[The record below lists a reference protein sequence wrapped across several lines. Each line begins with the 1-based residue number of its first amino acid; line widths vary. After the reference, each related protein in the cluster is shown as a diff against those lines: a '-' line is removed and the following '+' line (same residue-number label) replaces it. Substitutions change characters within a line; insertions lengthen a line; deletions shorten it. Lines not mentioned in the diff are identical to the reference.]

1 MAVEL
6 KFSKASFAHLDLP
19 DLLLNIF
26 DYSHSS
32 CVDCPKCIQYAK
44 WCIELVS
51 ERWLDDEYL
60 DFLFVI
66 NSILNDNRKFCDFGK
81 IWSADRH
88 KIFDIIKK

>member
-1 MAVEL
+1 MVVEL
-6 KFSKASFAHLDLP
+6 KFSKESFACLDLP

-32 CVDCPKCIQYAK
+32 CIDCTKCTQYAK

-51 ERWLDDEYL
+51 EPWLDDKYL
-60 DFLFVI
+60 DFLFLI
-66 NSILNDNRKFCDFGK
+66 NSILNDNRNFCDFGK
-81 IWSADRH
+81 ISSDDRN